1 MKITPL
7 DIRKMV
13 FKVRLRGYDRQDVDQ
28 FLEEL
33 AQTVEMQNRDHTVL
47 REKLASVEQQLG
59 DLKKVEAT
67 LMNTLVT
74 TQALADELKH
84 AAQRDAELIMKE
96 AELKAGELLREAQAE
111 LAGTQRDLSD
121 LRKQKLMAIER
132 LRSTLRTFERL
143 LEIEEGDEDHPAP
156 ADRPEKIAGG
166 SNR

>member
-1 MKITPL
+1 MYVIIARALVSWVNP
-7 DIRKMV
+7 DPWNPIV
-13 FKVRLRGYDRQDVDQ
+13 Q
-28 FLEEL
+28 FLERATEP
-33 AQTVEMQNRDHTVL
+33 VL
-47 REKLASVEQQLG
+47 YPIRRRFGWAMG
-59 DLKKVEAT
+59 IDLSPIVAT

-84 AAQRDAELIMKE
+84 AAHRDAELIMKE

-132 LRSTLRTFERL
+132 LRSTLRTFERM
-143 LEIEEGDEDHPAP
+143 LEIEEGDEQLPAP
-156 ADRPEKIAGG
+156 GDRPEKIADG